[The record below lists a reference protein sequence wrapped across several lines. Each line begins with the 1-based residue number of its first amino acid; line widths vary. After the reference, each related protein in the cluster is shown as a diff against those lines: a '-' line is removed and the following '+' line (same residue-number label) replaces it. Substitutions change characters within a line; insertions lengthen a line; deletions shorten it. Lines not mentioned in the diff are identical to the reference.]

1 MSMTVPMSPGA
12 SDVTSGGLRPTYVGV
27 AAVPQPELGS
37 YIQNIANS
45 GPEAIKL
52 FSARLRQTPYYRGKP
67 VTTLTPALLR
77 GIQSMEEARVSLRT
91 YRGDLDRSAFLVESI
106 QEAGAGGGGGG
117 GGPSKTI
124 QRRISTKIEADT
136 VIDEIYK
143 DLLGR
148 GATKTEKEKYRKMII
163 KREKEKPTV
172 TTYSGGSTN
181 VITSTGGPNTQE
193 FLYKQIAGT
202 DEARQQQVF
211 GFYDAF
217 KKVLGV

>member
-1 MSMTVPMSPGA
+1 MSMTMPSAPGP
-12 SDVTSGGLRPTYVGV
+12 SDIGGSGLRQAPVT
-27 AAVPQPELGS
+27 ASTAQPELGA

-52 FSARLRQTPYYRGKP
+52 FSTRLAQTPYYRGKP
-67 VTTLTPALLR
+67 VSTLTPNLLR

-106 QEAGAGGGGGG
+106 QQGAAGGSGS

-148 GATKTEKEKYRKMII
+148 AATKTEKEKYRKMIV

-172 TTYSGGSTN
+172 TTYSGGN
-181 VITSTGGPNTQE
+181 VNTITQTGGPNTQE

-202 DEARQQQVF
+202 DEAKQQRVF

-217 KKVLGV
+217 KKALGV